1 MRFLAK
7 RREVR
12 HDDAMAQVP
21 TVLHTDKVLVGV
33 FVFSGTKTCSYDVV
47 DFRVT
52 LGLGLRNLQ
61 LHGRDLVGF
70 DIRADAKEF
79 PVYLHKMGYGTT
91 ELSYAKNGN
100 GEIGIFGIRLFI
112 ASASDVG
119 VEVIRAEEPVKVVGV
134 KCS

>member
-1 MRFLAK
+1 
-7 RREVR
+7 
-12 HDDAMAQVP
+12 MAQVP
-21 TVLHTDKVLVGV
+21 IVLHTDKVLVGV

-47 DFRVT
+47 DFIVT

-91 ELSYAKNGN
+91 ELSYAKNGEWRDWHFWDPFVHSLCL
-100 GEIGIFGIRLFI
+100 GRRYR
-112 ASASDVG
+112 SDQG
-119 VEVIRAEEPVKVVGV
+119 
-134 KCS
+134 